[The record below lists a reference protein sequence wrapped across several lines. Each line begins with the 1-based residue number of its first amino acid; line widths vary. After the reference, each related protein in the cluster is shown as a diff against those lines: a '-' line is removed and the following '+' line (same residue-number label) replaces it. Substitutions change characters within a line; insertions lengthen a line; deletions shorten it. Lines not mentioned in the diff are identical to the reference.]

1 MIKKIIEKL
10 DKAPSLEYVN
20 KFLRKKGIATNV
32 QDENN
37 LSFKL
42 YDMNWDLNCEN
53 GRLGLRVFFNLGDDI
68 NISYMY
74 QAVNRFNKE
83 RWIVKAFI
91 DTYTPKEENGDK
103 VDAKVISSIIFSF
116 ESFCYSQSAFD
127 KMYEFAIYAMTDGMD
142 FHRKCYTELI
152 KEAKSINN
160 TSPIGFHTTSVHEGG
175 TSVASNNNRPKIGF
189 IQ

>member
-1 MIKKIIEKL
+1 MINKIIEKL
-10 DKAPSLEYVN
+10 DKPLSLEYVN

-32 QDENN
+32 QDEKN
-37 LSFKL
+37 LSFKV

-68 NISYMY
+68 NISCMH
-74 QAVNRFNKE
+74 QAVNRFNRE

-91 DTYTPKEENGDK
+91 DSYTPKEENSDK
-103 VDAKVISSIIFSF
+103 VDTKVISSIIFSF
-116 ESFCYSQSAFD
+116 ENFCYSQSTFE
-127 KMYEFAIYAMTDGMD
+127 KIYEFAIYAMADGIE
-142 FHRKCYTELI
+142 FHRKCYAELI
-152 KEAKSINN
+152 EEAKSINN
-160 TSPIGFHTTSVHEGG
+160 SSPIGFHSTCVHEGS